1 MLYNAMMEL
10 RFHYENLSKHGLT
23 PDEVEECFS
32 DPRYLIR
39 RIGDIYWL
47 IAKTEAGRLLE
58 IGYRK
63 EANKFYF
70 VFHAMP
76 AHEYQ
81 RRQYKSR
88 GK

>member
-1 MLYNAMMEL
+1 MMEL
-10 RFHYENLSKHGLT
+10 CFHYENLDKHSVT
-23 PDEVEECFS
+23 PEEAEECFS
-32 DPRYLIR
+32 DPRRLVR

-47 IAKTEAGRLLE
+47 IAKTEAGRILQ

-63 EANKFYF
+63 EKNRSYF

-76 AHEYQ
+76 AREYE
-81 RRQYKSR
+81 RKQYKSR